1 MDITHGD
8 WTAAVKPMRGSSL
21 TEMEATYLLC
31 VAQGMT
37 HKEVGRETGRS
48 PETVSKALKRAYFRL
63 NASRGTEAVAKAV
76 SLGWIR
82 RAGKLIA
89 CIALSSLLTLGADDQ
104 MRRGGRTYRLSRRET
119 EVQIYA

>member
-1 MDITHGD
+1 MNITIGN
-8 WTAAVKPMRGSSL
+8 WTATVDPVRGAGL

-37 HKEVGRETGRS
+37 HKEAGRETGRS
-48 PETVSKALKRAYFRL
+48 HETVGKALKRAYHRL
-63 NASRGTEAVAKAV
+63 DASRGTEAVAKAV

-82 RAGKLIA
+82 RAGKLVA
-89 CIALSSLLTLGADDQ
+89 CIALSSLLTLGADDK
-104 MRRGGRTYRLSRRET
+104 MRRGGRTYRLSRREA